1 MLLLFGGTV
10 TVGDLSVTGFMAV
23 LIAAFAGAMLVMGI
37 IALVVGFVVLV
48 VLKIIGSLAN
58 GLISLIF

>member
-1 MLLLFGGTV
+1 
-10 TVGDLSVTGFMAV
+10 
-23 LIAAFAGAMLVMGI
+23 MLVLGI